1 MDKQKEIKCISSR
14 ILDIC
19 ISWGMSNPN
28 DIRHWMDDIDKE
40 INRQV
45 KFETQQREKART
57 K

>member
-1 MDKQKEIKCISSR
+1 MDKQKEMKCISSR
-14 ILDIC
+14 ILEIC
-19 ISWGMSNPN
+19 IEWGMSNPN

-45 KFETQQREKART
+45 NEPNREKRLEP